1 MIESF
6 AALADLHRARRHASL
21 AELVRRT
28 LERTRM
34 VELALTLPDGVQTAA
49 NLLKVVEQARAF
61 ASSGGGGLRHFT
73 RWLSESSETEA
84 RESDAGVAEESDDLV
99 RMVTMHSAKGLEYP
113 IVMLANLNGE
123 RNQTER
129 ALPDAGAGR
138 LELRVGSEK
147 KGRFE
152 TAGYAA
158 AGAREKKMERAER
171 LRLLYVAITRAR
183 DHLVVPVV
191 GERAKANG
199 LLKSL
204 LGFLPEEGDEDPRGC
219 AVYEAS
225 ALESGAGSSA
235 RGAGA
240 PAASDEGVA
249 DARRSRDEWVVAR
262 GELLGSG
269 SRELPFVTATSI
281 EQPWR
286 PLSVAAEDIDGA
298 LVAGKGPPLPVGDAL
313 HRTMELVSLPG
324 AEDLERV
331 ARAVCEEAD
340 VAEHLDE
347 VLAMARNCLASE
359 VVQRV
364 LRSGRWWR
372 EVAFVVPGVD
382 GAGEGPEAGFTAG
395 RVDLVFRDGDAGLV
409 VVDYKTD
416 AVGAAAMESHAGQAE
431 TYGRGVGAATG
442 LDVSDVVLVFA
453 RTGAEARLER

>member
-1 MIESF
+1 
-6 AALADLHRARRHASL
+6 
-21 AELVRRT
+21 
-28 LERTRM
+28 
-34 VELALTLPDGVQTAA
+34 
-49 NLLKVVEQARAF
+49 
-61 ASSGGGGLRHFT
+61 
-73 RWLSESSETEA
+73 
-84 RESDAGVAEESDDLV
+84 
-99 RMVTMHSAKGLEYP
+99 
-113 IVMLANLNGE
+113 
-123 RNQTER
+123 
-129 ALPDAGAGR
+129 
-138 LELRVGSEK
+138 
-147 KGRFE
+147 
-152 TAGYAA
+152 
-158 AGAREKKMERAER
+158 
-171 LRLLYVAITRAR
+171 
-183 DHLVVPVV
+183 VVPVV

-204 LGFLPEEGDEDPRGC
+204 LGFLPEEGDEDGRGC
-219 AVYEAS
+219 AVYEAA
-225 ALESGAGSSA
+225 ALEEGVGSGV
-235 RGAGA
+235 RGPTA
-240 PAASDEGVA
+240 PAASEGRVA
-249 DARRSRDEWVVAR
+249 DARRSRDEWALAR
-262 GELLGSG
+262 DELRRSG
-269 SRELPFVTATSI
+269 SRELSFVTATSI